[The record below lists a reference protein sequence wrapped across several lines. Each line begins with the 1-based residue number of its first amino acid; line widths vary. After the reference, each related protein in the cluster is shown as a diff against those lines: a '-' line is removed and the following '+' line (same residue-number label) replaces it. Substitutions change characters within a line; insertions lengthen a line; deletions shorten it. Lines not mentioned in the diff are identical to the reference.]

1 MAINRK
7 VPVRRRD
14 LRRNRRWRTPDGAKV
29 AARSRVPASQI
40 YIRKKAADGV
50 QIKMLEKA
58 KGCKM
63 QIKIACIP
71 SCGTK
76 HAPGGAD
83 VAAGQRVQINFVA
96 LGFSVLR
103 VLGFLGFLGFYGFSV
118 LGF

>member
-14 LRRNRRWRTPDGAKV
+14 LRRNRLWRTPDGAKV

-50 QIKMLEKA
+50 QIKVLEKA
-58 KGCKM
+58 TGCKM

-76 HAPGGAD
+76 LAPGGAD
-83 VAAGQRVQINFVA
+83 VAAGRRVTDKFCSFRV
-96 LGFSVLR
+96 FSCKD
-103 VLGFLGFLGFYGFSV
+103 LGFLGV